1 MFLHLIILHVCVHE
15 HVCASK
21 DSLQEFLFSL
31 PYVGFRIEL
40 RSSGSSVSDFT
51 HWTISVAIGKYYL
64 EPSMHL

>member
-51 HWTISVAIGKYYL
+51 H
-64 EPSMHL
+64 